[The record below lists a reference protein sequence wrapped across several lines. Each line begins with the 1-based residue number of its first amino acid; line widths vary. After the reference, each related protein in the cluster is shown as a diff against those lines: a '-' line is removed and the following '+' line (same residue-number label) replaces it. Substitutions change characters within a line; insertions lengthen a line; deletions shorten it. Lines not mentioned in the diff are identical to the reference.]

1 MDKFPVVAAAF
12 AVIADGTDAVDAGG
26 GPDDGG
32 GVDAGG
38 GADSAGGIDAA
49 GGGPDAA
56 DGAGT
61 AGGADAAERPG
72 KPVLKIESGG
82 GSGVVAGVR
91 VKLVCTSEGG
101 RPPPNVTMYKRGE
114 MLAVD
119 GGHEHNL
126 STARAQVQVTK
137 VDNGADVLCLV
148 SNPATPT
155 PMAAHTTLNVHFP
168 VSEVR
173 VWVRPTTVDAGHTA
187 ILICET
193 SSSSPPASVTWYS
206 YLPLLQAT
214 VPRHTKLLGAT
225 SDETK
230 LQEVGPPNT
239 RLLGFE
245 PHEMMTF
252 PEAAVHE
259 ILQQE
264 EILHENNHLKVSPH
278 KKLVPVASLE
288 NKKKGTKL
296 QGASTRHTPGLFDGT
311 VTRNAKKNNSEVMSA
326 MMEVAMKAATSQEA
340 ACFTSQLLESKRSV
354 VAVGIKE
361 Q

>member
-1 MDKFPVVAAAF
+1 MSGLHTNCESPV
-12 AVIADGTDAVDAGG
+12 
-26 GPDDGG
+26 
-32 GVDAGG
+32 
-38 GADSAGGIDAA
+38 
-49 GGGPDAA
+49 
-56 DGAGT
+56 
-61 AGGADAAERPG
+61 
-72 KPVLKIESGG
+72 
-82 GSGVVAGVR
+82 
-91 VKLVCTSEGG
+91 
-101 RPPPNVTMYKRGE
+101 
-114 MLAVD
+114 
-119 GGHEHNL
+119 
-126 STARAQVQVTK
+126 
-137 VDNGADVLCLV
+137 
-148 SNPATPT
+148 PT
-155 PMAAHTTLNVHFP
+155 VP

-296 QGASTRHTPGLFDGT
+296 QGASTRHSPGLFDGT
-311 VTRNAKKNNSEVMSA
+311 VTR
-326 MMEVAMKAATSQEA
+326 
-340 ACFTSQLLESKRSV
+340 
-354 VAVGIKE
+354 
-361 Q
+361 